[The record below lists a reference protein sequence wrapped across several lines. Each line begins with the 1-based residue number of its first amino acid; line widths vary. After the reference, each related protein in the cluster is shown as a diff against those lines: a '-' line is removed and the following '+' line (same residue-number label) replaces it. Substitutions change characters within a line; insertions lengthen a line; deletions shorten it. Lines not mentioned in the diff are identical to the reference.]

1 MNVSSAAPLTSEQYC
16 HTPTCLL
23 VSVSPAPPIDQWVR
37 ATCWPL
43 GKALPSFEV
52 HGTALNLSRRFVVP
66 CSLDAMPRSSDIF
79 ALLSAMVWSYQ
90 RIVKPC
96 SRLCTSS
103 PSSGRSEV
111 V

>member
-1 MNVSSAAPLTSEQYC
+1 MKVSSAAPLTSEQYC
-16 HTPTCLL
+16 QTPTCLL
-23 VSVSPAPPIDQWVR
+23 GSVSPAPPTDQWVS
-37 ATCWPL
+37 ATCWPF
-43 GKALPSFEV
+43 GKALPSSEV
-52 HGTALNLSRRFVVP
+52 HGTALNLSRRLVVP
-66 CSLDAMPRSSDIF
+66 WSLEAMPRRTSILES
-79 ALLSAMVWSYQ
+79 LSAIVLSYQ